1 MKHTINKINSG
12 QDELIL
18 NYRNLN
24 SEVEK
29 IIQFMQGN
37 KVRLLGKV
45 CEETVNLKP
54 EDILYIESVEDKVFA
69 YTVNS
74 VVKLDYTLIQLE
86 NLLNNIQYFRC
97 GKSIIINIDKV
108 EKLKSLPS
116 NRIDAVMQG
125 GYHIIIS
132 RKYASEFRRILKGD
146 N

>member
-1 MKHTINKINSG
+1 MKKSFNSCR
-12 QDELIL
+12 E
-18 NYRNLN
+18 
-24 SEVEK
+24 
-29 IIQFMQGN
+29 N

-45 CEETVNLKP
+45 GEETVNLKP

-97 GKSIIINIDKV
+97 SKSIIINIDKV

>member
-1 MKHTINKINSG
+1 MKYTINKINSG
-12 QDELIL
+12 RDELIL

-37 KVRLLGKV
+37 KVRLLGKTG
-45 CEETVNLKP
+45 EETVTLKP
-54 EDILYIESVEDKVFA
+54 EDVLYIESVEDKVFA

-74 VVKLDYTLIQLE
+74 AVKLDYTLIQLE

-97 GKSIIINIDKV
+97 SKSIIINIDKV